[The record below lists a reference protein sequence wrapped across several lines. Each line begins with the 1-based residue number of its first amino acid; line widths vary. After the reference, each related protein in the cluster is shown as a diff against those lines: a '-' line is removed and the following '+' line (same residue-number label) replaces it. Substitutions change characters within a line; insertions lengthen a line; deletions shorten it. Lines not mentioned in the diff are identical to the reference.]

1 VAKALSS
8 GQMDDNSKDNFRR
21 ESCMAMD
28 STSGK
33 MGVNMKDS
41 TKKTRN
47 MDKAL
52 TPIQTVRNIRVT
64 GKKEC
69 SMELDV

>member
-1 VAKALSS
+1 
-8 GQMDDNSKDNFRR
+8 
-21 ESCMAMD
+21 MAMD

-33 MGVNMKDS
+33 MGANTKDS

-64 GKKEC
+64 GRKEC